1 MKKLNISAPLLSL
14 IIGTLILLFALTIIG
29 LSTAS
34 TIISIFGIVIGISYI
49 AFGIIAVLD
58 INIKALEI
66 INSIVY
72 ISAFPL
78 FMFVYYLTITIVNAA
93 GLSPT
98 AWILS
103 ILLLISASL
112 IVVLDIVGKFVN
124 EEILFKIKRLAIMV
138 FIGLL
143 VVLLVFPINGGIAA
157 IGDVLILD
165 VLYIVCYFLIVKLTI
180 NDENRNNN
188 IYNDLQ

>member
-58 INIKALEI
+58 INVKVLEI

-78 FMFVYYLTITIVNAA
+78 FMFVYYLTIIIVNAA

-103 ILLLISASL
+103 LI
-112 IVVLDIVGKFVN
+112 
-124 EEILFKIKRLAIMV
+124 
-138 FIGLL
+138 
-143 VVLLVFPINGGIAA
+143 
-157 IGDVLILD
+157 
-165 VLYIVCYFLIVKLTI
+165 
-180 NDENRNNN
+180 
-188 IYNDLQ
+188 

>member
-1 MKKLNISAPLLSL
+1 MKKLNISAPLISL

-29 LSTAS
+29 LNTAS

-58 INIKALEI
+58 INVKVLEI

-78 FMFVYYLTITIVNAA
+78 FMFVYYLTIIIVNAA

-112 IVVLDIVGKFVN
+112 IVILDIVDKFVN

-188 IYNDLQ
+188 IYNDL

>member
-29 LSTAS
+29 LNTAS

-58 INIKALEI
+58 INVKVLEI

-78 FMFVYYLTITIVNAA
+78 FMFVYYLTIIIVNAA

-112 IVVLDIVGKFVN
+112 IAVLDIVGKFVN

-188 IYNDLQ
+188 IYNDL